1 MLSSKTS
8 VGTKLCA
15 NKVQGVSLAINVLNE
30 DCTLHYREYRNV
42 LGDTV
47 VIFAADLT
55 LYGKIRVKCAV
66 NFPLGV
72 CSYESCKVT

>member
-30 DCTLHYREYRNV
+30 DYTLHYGEYRTV

-47 VIFAADLT
+47 IIFAADL
-55 LYGKIRVKCAV
+55 LYGKIRVKMCCQ
-66 NFPLGV
+66 FSLR
-72 CSYESCKVT
+72 CMQL

>member
-30 DCTLHYREYRNV
+30 DCTLHYGEYRNV

-47 VIFAADLT
+47 KIFA
-55 LYGKIRVKCAV
+55 IRE
-66 NFPLGV
+66 NSG
-72 CSYESCKVT
+72 

>member
-30 DCTLHYREYRNV
+30 DCTLHYGEYRNV

-55 LYGKIRVKCAV
+55 LYGKIRVKMCCQ
-66 NFPLGV
+66 FSLR
-72 CSYESCKVT
+72 CMQL

>member
-15 NKVQGVSLAINVLNE
+15 NKVQGVSLAINVFNE

-47 VIFAADLT
+47 IIFAADLT
-55 LYGKIRVKCAV
+55 LSRKFGLKCDV
-66 NFPLGV
+66 IFP
-72 CSYESCKVT
+72 